1 MPVSQEETYV
11 WPSSTSNDE
20 TYLVGQ
26 DSTVIGDSTDS
37 ANLLLKLL
45 FNANPYQ
52 TIIRQAN
59 TVTAIAEK
67 DNNSTNAMAN
77 INANVITATVDRR

>member
-11 WPSSTSNDE
+11 WPASTSNGE

-45 FNANPYQ
+45 FNGQPFK

-59 TVTAIAEK
+59 PVTA
-67 DNNSTNAMAN
+67 
-77 INANVITATVDRR
+77 VIKRKPS